1 MSERT
6 YKIADAIMDPAA
18 EEYREF
24 NLANAKAVE
33 DYAFNGMDIVIST
46 KEAEAILKACKE
58 YLAIVEGEG
67 FDGQGQLAWDRTI
80 GALYDYEEK

>member
-6 YKIADAIMDPAA
+6 YKIADAILDGSI

-24 NLANAKAVE
+24 NLASADAVS
-33 DYAFNGMDIVIST
+33 DYAENGMGILISDD
-46 KEAEAILKACKE
+46 EAEVILKACKE

-80 GALYDYEEK
+80 GALYDYEEN

>member
-6 YKIADAIMDPAA
+6 YKIAEAILDSAI

-24 NLANAKAVE
+24 NLASADAVS
-33 DYAFNGMDIVIST
+33 DYAEKGIGILISDE
-46 KEAEAILKACKE
+46 EAEAILNACNE
-58 YLAIVEGEG
+58 YLSIVEGEG

>member
-6 YKIADAIMDPAA
+6 YNIAASILDSAI
-18 EEYREF
+18 EEYRGI
-24 NLANAKAVE
+24 NLASADAVS
-33 DYAFNGMDIVIST
+33 DYAENGMGISISDE
-46 KEAEAILKACKE
+46 EAEAILKACKD

-80 GALYDYEEK
+80 GALYDYEEN